1 MCKISQEAIYDIL
14 AKTNIFII
22 KNSRI
27 CASHLDEKGFL
38 VDRCLNDIIPL
49 EGSVFFYE
57 NYVQE
62 LIENLIESKKRS
74 QLFCQYSRL
83 NPIEENSLRLLSLK
97 KNEFLYIFEYVN
109 SKLNNSQIRT
119 KEQALF
125 IYMLWLRTGMTMEV
139 LKLIFNLN

>member
-1 MCKISQEAIYDIL
+1 MCKSDKKKMCKISQEAIYDIL

-49 EGSVFFYE
+49 EGSVLFDE

-83 NPIEENSLRLLSLK
+83 NPIEENSLRLLGLK
-97 KNEFLYIFEYVN
+97 KMNC
-109 SKLNNSQIRT
+109 
-119 KEQALF
+119 F
-125 IYMLWLRTGMTMEV
+125 IYSDML
-139 LKLIFNLN
+139 IQN

>member
-1 MCKISQEAIYDIL
+1 M
-14 AKTNIFII
+14 
-22 KNSRI
+22 
-27 CASHLDEKGFL
+27 
-38 VDRCLNDIIPL
+38 
-49 EGSVFFYE
+49 FFFNE